1 MKAKGVKLDP
11 VTVFWFRRDLRLHD
25 NTALCEALR
34 AGGPVLPVFVFD
46 TDILDRLE
54 DRDDRRVDFIHRAIA
69 DLKGELERL
78 GSAFYVAHG
87 RPLDVFRELA
97 TEFELRAIYANRD
110 YEPEAL
116 KRDNEISE
124 WISARGGS
132 FHSFKDQVIFEGLD
146 IAKDDGSPYSVYTP
160 YARRWRAMLTPRNL
174 RTQEL
179 NSLSSELYRRRGNQ
193 KLFNR
198 LPALSEIGFQ
208 ETDGQF
214 PPREIDIKII
224 KAYARQRDFPAI
236 NGTSRIGVHLR
247 FGTVSIRDVVKTA
260 KKYSDVWLGE
270 LIWREFFMQVLANHP
285 RVVEAPFKPEFAKIK
300 WRDSSE
306 DFERWCRGETGVGM
320 VDAGMRELNVTGFM
334 HNRVRMIAA
343 SFLVKHLLI
352 NWRWGE
358 RYFAR
363 KLLDFD
369 LAANNGNWQWVAGT
383 GCDAAPY
390 FRVFNP
396 ALQAKK
402 FDPESE
408 YVRRWVPEIDQPG
421 YEPMV
426 DFTTA
431 RVRALKAYAAVR
443 LVGDRRGMSA
453 RRARRGMK

>member
-1 MKAKGVKLDP
+1 MKTKGVKLDP

-25 NTALCEALR
+25 NTGLYEALR
-34 AGGPVLPVFVFD
+34 AGGPVLPVFIFD

-54 DRDDRRVDFIHRAIA
+54 DRDDRRVEFIHRTVAE
-69 DLKGELERL
+69 LKDELERL
-78 GSAFYVAHG
+78 GSTLYVAQG

-97 TEFELRAIYANRD
+97 RKFRIRAIYANRD
-110 YEPEAL
+110 YEPDAL
-116 KRDNEISE
+116 VRDKKIGE
-124 WISARGGS
+124 WIVAQGGS
-132 FHSFKDQVIFEGLD
+132 FHSFKDQVIFEGCE

-174 RTQEL
+174 RTQDL
-179 NSLSSELYRRRGNQ
+179 NELSSELYRVRANQ
-193 KLFNR
+193 KRLQR
-198 LPALSEIGFQ
+198 LPTLSELGFVK
-208 ETDGQF
+208 TDGVF

-270 LIWREFFMQVLANHP
+270 LIWREFFMQILANHP
-285 RVVEAPFKPEFAKIK
+285 RVVDAPFRLEFAKIK
-300 WRDSSE
+300 WRDSSD
-306 DFERWCRGETGVGM
+306 DFKRWCRGETGVGI
-320 VDAGMRELNVTGFM
+320 VDAGMRELNATGFM

-343 SFLVKHLLI
+343 SFLVKQLLI

-363 KLLDFD
+363 RLLDFE

-402 FDPESE
+402 FDAAGE

-426 DFTTA
+426 DLTTA
-431 RVRALKAYAAVR
+431 RIRALRAYEAVR
-443 LVGDRRGMSA
+443 S
-453 RRARRGMK
+453 